1 MDEMESAVPL
11 RTALSGFRLP
21 LEGWRLL
28 RREQS
33 LWPVAVV
40 PVLISMLVLSAAVGG
55 VVAYATEIHGWATD
69 WTPVLTAERWWE
81 WLWIGPGRALLFLIG
96 LSLFLAIAAAC
107 VVAAFLLASL
117 LASPFH
123 DALASRVERLIAGG
137 AIETGQGGFRGVVIG
152 GLRAALEELKRVACF
167 LAATLP
173 LVVVGMVVPGA
184 QLITGPLLVGVT
196 VFFLPLDYVSYTL
209 DRRQLS
215 FSEKRSW
222 LSANRPSSVGFGAA
236 AFLACLVPGFNFFAM
251 PVLVVAGT
259 LLAIRGQAP
268 PTSR

>member
-1 MDEMESAVPL
+1 MSEMESPVPL
-11 RTALSGFRLP
+11 RNALDGFRLP

-28 RREQS
+28 RRERS
-33 LWPVAVV
+33 LWPLAVL
-40 PVLISMLVLSAAVGG
+40 PVLISMLVLSVAVGG
-55 VVAYATEIHGWATD
+55 VVAYAAEIHGWATD
-69 WTPVLTAERWWE
+69 WTPLLTAERWWE

-96 LSLFLAIAAAC
+96 LWLFLSIAAAC

-123 DALASRVERLIAGG
+123 DVLASRVERLVAGSV
-137 AIETGQGGFRGVVIG
+137 IETGRGGFRGVIME
-152 GLRAALEELKRVACF
+152 GLRAALEELKRVAF
-167 LAATLP
+167 FVAATLP

-215 FSEKRSW
+215 FAEKRSW
-222 LSANRPSSVGFGAA
+222 LSANRPSTVGFGAA
-236 AFLACLVPGFNFFAM
+236 AFLACLVPGLNFFAM

-268 PTSR
+268 PISR